1 MPAPGQPSFYT
12 ALDDAQ
18 CFRLLKFDR
27 ASFNGRTPTSIAFAL
42 EQYSLSEA
50 PSYVAVSYTWSRP
63 YRQLDS
69 YEETDDPPKFDHEI
83 TINGASFAITENMWD
98 AVVYT
103 LAHTGSKHIW
113 LDGCCINQSDLPER
127 AAQVLL
133 MGSIFA
139 EASEVIGF
147 LGPLHRDLDSFYWL
161 LTELM
166 PQFSKLVLE
175 GQRTICD
182 ESLWNLRDK
191 VTTDKQHFEASLVG
205 AHRFYY
211 SCNWF
216 RRAWVKQ
223 EVVLARKLRLICG
236 RSRLPWEGIGLTGV
250 LFARSNWTTELFLY
264 KHKDLYPFAEN
275 TILCTAFH
283 EWRGFIEYRQDPTKA
298 LSFEDE
304 VLLPTWKADSREKLD
319 YAWLLEYVLSMR
331 TAKCSDARDKVFS
344 VLGLA
349 AKHFAGTVMDVRPDY
364 QSCAATVYISFFT
377 SIVNHLGTL
386 NFLAF
391 IEPTADRST
400 ANLPSW
406 VPDLAF
412 EHYYNGRHDIAL
424 GSTLFAGVEPQLLPF
439 QTISCIAE
447 ELHFH
452 GIHIDTIEAIQFEA
466 KLGRYPTIANLLSLL
481 NLCKPCT
488 SHIPGQSRIEML
500 WRTCIRD
507 CYQSKDTRMSKRPA
521 PTELAQSFCA
531 YVLSS
536 FCEHLC
542 SISAT
547 NKENTEPAV
556 PTVLQIHSLLLH
568 TFAAEVTNHELPS
581 FEMILQG
588 ANWFQQ
594 AGEHLVYEVRD
605 PLEKTGD
612 ECHDWI
618 LWIKKAVA
626 SWEGAIKT
634 AQTSR
639 SRCFRTRR
647 CRLGSANADVQVGD
661 EVWFAPASS
670 LPLVLRPVVSSGKR
684 TYRFISVAYLHGAMD
699 EELFYDDLRL
709 LGQMEKIVLR

>member
-1 MPAPGQPSFYT
+1 MPHGLTGSSEAKATSSVPAPGQPSFYT

-83 TINGASFAITENMWD
+83 TINGASLAITENMWD

-391 IEPTADRST
+391 IEPAADRST

-481 NLCKPCT
+481 NL
-488 SHIPGQSRIEML
+488 S
-500 WRTCIRD
+500 
-507 CYQSKDTRMSKRPA
+507 
-521 PTELAQSFCA
+521 
-531 YVLSS
+531 
-536 FCEHLC
+536 
-542 SISAT
+542 
-547 NKENTEPAV
+547 V